1 MRWCWTKRRGGPGQS
16 SARPDD
22 LNDAAA
28 KLEGDG
34 EELEQCDEDHA
45 HTGVVVD
52 DVEDVVDSDEV
63 ATVERT
69 KEDDDAA
76 RRGDIAATPMSVKVN
91 S

>member
-1 MRWCWTKRRGGPGQS
+1 V
-16 SARPDD
+16 
-22 LNDAAA
+22 

-45 HTGVVVD
+45 RTGVVVD
-52 DVEDVVDSDEV
+52 DIEDVVDSDEV

-69 KEDDDAA
+69 KEDDAAA

-91 S
+91 A